1 MEVCWTRP
9 IPVSPRVKMYLRVP
23 ISCLNFPLLVSH
35 RRLAK
40 PRSRPL
46 RSAQDPYSVHLIAVV
61 VAPGETVLEGL
72 EREARE
78 AKKGL
83 WADPA
88 PIPPWE
94 WKKK

>member
-1 MEVCWTRP
+1 
-9 IPVSPRVKMYLRVP
+9 
-23 ISCLNFPLLVSH
+23 
-35 RRLAK
+35 
-40 PRSRPL
+40 
-46 RSAQDPYSVHLIAVV
+46 VHLIALV

-72 EREARE
+72 ERAARE